1 MDRQE
6 MKQKKMMGAI
16 LPGNSTVELRE
27 FEMPKPGHGQVVV
40 KAMATTIC
48 GSDIR
53 CIYREHVGKGPEG
66 YIPGTVAGHEPCGLI
81 VEEGEGLKR
90 FKKGDR
96 VIIYH
101 ISGCGVCN
109 DCRRGY
115 YISCKSKFR
124 QAYGWQRNGG
134 MAQYILADE
143 KDLIALP
150 DELTYKDGALYCLP
164 ENTDRLPEKYRQ
176 EIYLSVLRHPCG
188 DRSCRSGISSDRLGI
203 SSGSLRNLV

>member
-27 FEMPKPGHGQVVV
+27 FDMPKPGHGQVVV

-101 ISGCGVCN
+101 ISEEAIIFPARVNSVRHTDGRETVAWHSTFWQM
-109 DCRRGY
+109 RR
-115 YISCKSKFR
+115 I
-124 QAYGWQRNGG
+124 
-134 MAQYILADE
+134 
-143 KDLIALP
+143 
-150 DELTYKDGALYCLP
+150 
-164 ENTDRLPEKYRQ
+164 
-176 EIYLSVLRHPCG
+176 
-188 DRSCRSGISSDRLGI
+188 
-203 SSGSLRNLV
+203 